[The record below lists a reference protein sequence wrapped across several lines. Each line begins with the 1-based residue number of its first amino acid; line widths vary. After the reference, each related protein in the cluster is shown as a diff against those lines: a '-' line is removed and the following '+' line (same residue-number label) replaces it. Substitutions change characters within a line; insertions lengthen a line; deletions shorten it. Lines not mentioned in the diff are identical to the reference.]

1 MSLWNGSV
9 RLASHARVKGDPV
22 TGKPTLLY
30 PEGMMILNST
40 GEAIVRLCDGERTA
54 RDIVASLATR
64 YQVSP
69 EALERDVTEFL
80 GRLRERQLVE
90 VGR

>member
-1 MSLWNGSV
+1 
-9 RLASHARVKGDPV
+9 VKGDPV

-40 GEAIVRLCDGERTA
+40 GEAIVRLCDGARTA

-64 YQVSP
+64 YQVSS

-80 GRLRERQLVE
+80 GQLRERQLVE